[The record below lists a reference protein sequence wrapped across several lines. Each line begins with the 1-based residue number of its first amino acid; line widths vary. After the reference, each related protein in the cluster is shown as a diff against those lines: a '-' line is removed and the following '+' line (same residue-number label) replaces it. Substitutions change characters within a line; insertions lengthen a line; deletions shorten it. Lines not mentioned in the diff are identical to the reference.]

1 MISHRLP
8 HLNAIHSRLS
18 SCLHGSSSSCLHQKQ
33 ATVTKKTPYDFQ
45 EAGDHVRN
53 GAVFFV
59 LETLL
64 HIERIIDPSATHFQ
78 EYIDGI
84 FEDVEE
90 GEFDIDDDII
100 L

>member
-1 MISHRLP
+1 MMTASFGLMSCDDND
-8 HLNAIHSRLS
+8 NA
-18 SCLHGSSSSCLHQKQ
+18 
-33 ATVTKKTPYDFQ
+33 TDEVKTPGTSSRGYSLNPKIV
-45 EAGDHVRN
+45 EVRD
-53 GAVFFV
+53 
-59 LETLL
+59 
-64 HIERIIDPSATHFQ
+64 DPSATHFQ

>member
-1 MISHRLP
+1 MDWHVSEEMANYLKDKG
-8 HLNAIHSRLS
+8 
-18 SCLHGSSSSCLHQKQ
+18 CTV
-33 ATVTKKTPYDFQ
+33 ATDFQ

-84 FEDVEE
+84 LEDVEE